1 MAEFNNHVTKT
12 LEKLT
17 AFISWYEP
25 DLGDSCRRPPPWAT
39 QTRTFPGASADTC
52 IRLAGRAVSLATS
65 NGKRGWEMEYLAFGL
80 YRQGKQGWTEME
92 MHMERVSLECLL
104 QFCSRTFSMMYLY
117 MFIYT
122 HTDVYIY
129 REPKMGLHFKHTVL

>member
-80 YRQGKQGWTEME
+80 YRQGKQG
-92 MHMERVSLECLL
+92 
-104 QFCSRTFSMMYLY
+104 
-117 MFIYT
+117 
-122 HTDVYIY
+122 
-129 REPKMGLHFKHTVL
+129 